1 VAKWYGN
8 GFWSRD
14 PRFESWHLRLLEE
27 RRSTISGV
35 ASIVLAGGKGVRMKS
50 DLPKVLHPFFGK
62 PLISH
67 VLDSLARAGV
77 DDIYVVVGYR
87 GDKIID
93 AIKGRATPVWQHEQ
107 LGTGHAVMQARS
119 ALDGFS
125 GRVIVACGDVPL
137 LRPETFRMLI
147 DESRNEE
154 IKAVVLTMALENP
167 SGYGRVKKDAA
178 GNFLRIIEDRDA
190 SPVER
195 EIHEVNTGTYI
206 FDKVMLF
213 EELSRIDTDNAQGE
227 YYLPD
232 VLSRIRSSGFAV
244 KTLTLSDFHEGSGVN
259 TKEELEELEEYWKN
273 SERDGSKWAT
283 VC

>member
-14 PRFESWHLRLLEE
+14 PRFESWHLRLNEE
-27 RRSTISGV
+27 RSPTISRV
-35 ASIVLAGGKGVRMKS
+35 ASIVLAGGRGVRMRS
-50 DLPKVLHPFFGK
+50 DLPKVLHPFLGK

-67 VLDSLARAGV
+67 VLDSLEKAGV
-77 DDIYVVVGYR
+77 DDIYIIVGYK
-87 GDKIID
+87 GELVID

-119 ALDGFS
+119 ALEEFS

-137 LRPETFRMLI
+137 LRPDTFRMLI
-147 DESRNEE
+147 GESMNDE
-154 IKAVVLTMALENP
+154 IKAVVVTMVLEDP
-167 SGYGRVKKDAA
+167 SGYGRVKKGVA
-178 GNFLRIIEDRDA
+178 GDFLRIIEERDA

-195 EIHEVNTGTYI
+195 EIPEVNTGTYI
-206 FDKVMLF
+206 FDKELLF
-213 EELSRIDTDNAQGE
+213 EELSRINTDNAQGE

-232 VLSRIRSSGFAV
+232 VLSRIRSSGFLV
-244 KTLTLSDFHEGSGVN
+244 KTLTLDDFHEGSGVN

-273 SERDGSKWAT
+273 CERDGSKWAT